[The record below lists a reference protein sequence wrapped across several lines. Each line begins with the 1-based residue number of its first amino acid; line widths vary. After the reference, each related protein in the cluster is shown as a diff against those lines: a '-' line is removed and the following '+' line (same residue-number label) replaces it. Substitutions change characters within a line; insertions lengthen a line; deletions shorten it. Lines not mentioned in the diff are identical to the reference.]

1 MGLTISFLSALDAMR
16 TIRSNGISVQEMDT
30 TLLTQ
35 PVPWAGKHWSMKEF
49 ESSKWQWGIPTA
61 DDPLHV
67 LVPQLTGRPRMA
79 YVRTHLTRQN
89 LPSRSIL
96 WADECTSIVCPE
108 LLFLQMVSV
117 FSFPA
122 LVLLGY
128 ELCGNFSRSALD
140 PLNGHVEMN
149 IPAATSV
156 DRIREYILASSYGRG
171 ASVALRALDCVS
183 DHALSAPE
191 ALLAAMYSMPTNEA
205 GYDMGPITLNEKVR
219 INCNGDSARKQHRYP
234 DITLSSIPIGIN
246 YDGEGHFELDG
257 LKDLIRHAES
267 LEGEEY
273 EATRELIHHKL
284 DSIRKKMLDDN
295 MRNRELA
302 AAGRIVM
309 VVTKDDLYGK
319 GNLDILTRQM
329 LDCAHNAFG
338 LDVQKHVRIL
348 DDTDAAR
355 DRNELLES
363 FLPGGRPFGAA
374 HGKM

>member
-1 MGLTISFLSALDAMR
+1 
-16 TIRSNGISVQEMDT
+16 
-30 TLLTQ
+30 
-35 PVPWAGKHWSMKEF
+35 
-49 ESSKWQWGIPTA
+49 
-61 DDPLHV
+61 
-67 LVPQLTGRPRMA
+67 
-79 YVRTHLTRQN
+79 
-89 LPSRSIL
+89 
-96 WADECTSIVCPE
+96 
-108 LLFLQMVSV
+108 
-117 FSFPA
+117 
-122 LVLLGY
+122 
-128 ELCGNFSRSALD
+128 
-140 PLNGHVEMN
+140 MN

-205 GYDMGPITLNEKVR
+205 GYDMGPVTLNEKVR
-219 INCNGDSARKQHRYP
+219 INCNSDSARKQHRYP

-319 GNLDILTRQM
+319 GGLDILTRQM

-338 LDVQKHVRIL
+338 LDVQNHIRIL

-355 DRNELLES
+355 DRNELLKS

>member
-16 TIRSNGISVQEMDT
+16 TIRSNGTNIQEMDAT
-30 TLLTQ
+30 RLTQ

-49 ESSKWQWGIPTA
+49 ESSKWRWGIPSA
-61 DDPLHV
+61 NDPLHV
-67 LVPQLTGRPRMA
+67 LVPQHTGRPRMA
-79 YVRTHLTRQN
+79 YVRAHLTRQN
-89 LPSRSIL
+89 LPPHSIL
-96 WADECTSIVCPE
+96 WVDECTSIVCPE
-108 LLFLQMVSV
+108 LLFLQMASA

-128 ELCGNFSRSALD
+128 ELCGNFSRSALE

-156 DRIREYILASSYGRG
+156 DRIREYILATSYGRG
-171 ASVALRALDCVS
+171 ASEALRALDCVS

-205 GYDMGPITLNEKVR
+205 GYDMGPVTLNEKVQ
-219 INCNGDSARKQHRYP
+219 INCDDDSARKRHRYP
-234 DITLSSIPIGIN
+234 DITLSPIPVGIN
-246 YDGEGHFELDG
+246 YDGEGHFELNG
-257 LKDLIRHAES
+257 LKDLIRRAEN

-273 EATRELIHHKL
+273 EAAQELIYRKL
-284 DSIRKKMLDDN
+284 DSIREKMLDDN

-309 VVTKDDLYGK
+309 VVTKEDLYGK
-319 GNLDILTRQM
+319 GNLDILTRQI

-338 LDVQKHVRIL
+338 VDVQKYDRIL

-363 FLPGGRPFGAA
+363 FLPGGRPFGTT